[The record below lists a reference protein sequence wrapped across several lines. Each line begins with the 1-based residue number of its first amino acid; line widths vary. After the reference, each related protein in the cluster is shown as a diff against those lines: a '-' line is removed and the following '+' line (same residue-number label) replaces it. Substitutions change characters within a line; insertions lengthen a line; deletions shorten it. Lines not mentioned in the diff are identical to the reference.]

1 MESAGEYHG
10 IVIDLSQKMRSVFGE
25 LEIIGRRRFFFNTMS
40 LLKLRVSADALE
52 PAIAKLQANLRRGLG
67 PFVKAFYFHFYR
79 EGELIVVFK
88 ICSSTENPSVSRS
101 ISSISSPAASRTRS
115 TDSFSDQPIAPSST
129 SARAFSDFSQVI
141 L

>member
-88 ICSSTENPSVSRS
+88 DRIFRTEP
-101 ISSISSPAASRTRS
+101 
-115 TDSFSDQPIAPSST
+115 D
-129 SARAFSDFSQVI
+129 RALWDDMLAYGKSLGIPEHQLDFVPCRFADEEY
-141 L
+141 

>member
-88 ICSSTENPSVSRS
+88 DRIFRTEPDRS
-101 ISSISSPAASRTRS
+101 LWEDMLKYGKSLGIPEH
-115 TDSFSDQPIAPSST
+115 QL
-129 SARAFSDFSQVI
+129 DFVPCRFADEEY
-141 L
+141 